1 MSEDTPRSEHP
12 RPQLTRP
19 EWLNLNG
26 EWTFEID
33 QGDSGRE
40 RGLLDRELSGVI
52 TVPFCP
58 ESELSGVAHTD
69 FINAVWYR
77 RDVVVPSEWS
87 GKRVLLHFQAVD
99 YDATVWVNGAEL
111 ARHRGGWSGFTCDL
125 SGVAAPGESAAI
137 MVRARDLKNMPGNRP
152 GGKQSNHQHANAGC
166 HYTRTTGIWQTVW
179 LEAVGER
186 AYLLRPRLT
195 PDCANSRL
203 GVVQPIRGHATG
215 LSVRVELSDRKGIV
229 ARAEAA
235 ADKDFSPSLSLD
247 IPADRLKPWGPG
259 DPHLYDLVVTLVDAD
274 GGVVDAATSYAGMRS
289 VTIDGRAVRVNGVSV
304 FQRLVLD
311 QGYYADG
318 VMTAPSDQA
327 LIDDIQL
334 SLDAGFNGA
343 RLHQKVFEE
352 RFLYHADR
360 MGYLV
365 WGEFG
370 DWGIDRGNP
379 RAGYIT
385 EWLEVLERDY
395 SHPSIVGWCPLNET
409 AQPRPEGIEGL
420 DDLTRGLF
428 LATKAMDQ
436 SRPVLDTSG
445 YSHRVPE
452 TDIYDCHD
460 YTQDPDEFE
469 KRHATTRDGTPYY
482 NGPEDRRWSVPY
494 AGQPFFV
501 SEFGGIRWNPSAANS
516 SESWGYGREPADI
529 EEFYTR
535 FDRLCRTLLDD
546 PSMFAYCYTQLTDV
560 FQEQNGVYF
569 FDRAT
574 KFDMARIRASQER
587 AAAIEEA

>member
-1 MSEDTPRSEHP
+1 MSHGIPRSEHP

-26 EWTFEID
+26 EWQFEID
-33 QGDSGRE
+33 HGDSGRE
-40 RGLLDRELSGVI
+40 RGLLDRDLSGVI
-52 TVPFCP
+52 TVPFCT

-69 FINAVWYR
+69 FIDAVWYR
-77 RDVVVPSEWS
+77 RDVVVPSDWA

-99 YDATVWVNGAEL
+99 YDATVWVNGTEV

-125 SGVAAPGESAAI
+125 ADVAAAGETATI
-137 MVRARDLKNMPGNRP
+137 TVRARDVKDMPGNKP
-152 GGKQSNHQHANAGC
+152 GGKQSNHQHNNAGC
-166 HYTRTTGIWQTVW
+166 NYTRTTGIWQTVW
-179 LEAVGER
+179 LEAVGQQ
-186 AYLLRPRLT
+186 AYLSRPRLT
-195 PDCANSRL
+195 PDCANGRL
-203 GVVQPIRGHATG
+203 NVVQPIRGATAG
-215 LSVRVELSDRKGIV
+215 LSVRMELRDQMGTV
-229 ARAEAA
+229 AQAEVS
-235 ADKDFSPSLSLD
+235 ADLDFSPSLSLD
-247 IPADRLKPWGPG
+247 IPADRLRAWGPG
-259 DPHLYDLVVTLVDAD
+259 DPHLYDLDIELIDAS
-274 GGVVDAATSYAGMRS
+274 GAVVDAASSYAGMRS
-289 VTIDGRAVRVNGVSV
+289 VTIDGRAVKINGVSV

-311 QGYYADG
+311 QGYYPDG
-318 VMTAPSDQA
+318 ILTASSDEA
-327 LIDDIQL
+327 LVEDIQL

-360 MGYLV
+360 MGYLL

-370 DWGIDRGNP
+370 DWGIDRDTP

-409 AQPRPEGIEGL
+409 ARPRPEGIEGL

-452 TDIYDCHD
+452 SDIYDSHD
-460 YTQDPDEFE
+460 YQQDPDEFA
-469 KRHATTRDGTPYY
+469 KNHAGTAEGRLHR
-482 NGPEDRRWSVPY
+482 NGPEDRPWSIPY
-494 AGQPFFV
+494 AGQPYFV
-501 SEFGGIRWNPSAANS
+501 SEFGGVRWNPAEAS
-516 SESWGYGREPADI
+516 SRESWGYGREPADI

-535 FDRLCRTLLDD
+535 FDRLCQILLDD
-546 PSMFAYCYTQLTDV
+546 ESMFAYCYTQLTDV
-560 FQEQNGVYF
+560 FQEQNGIYL
-569 FDRAT
+569 FDRST
-574 KFDMARIRASQER
+574 KFDMARIRASQTR
-587 AAAIEEA
+587 VAAIERS